1 MVPRNFNWDKGKE
14 RLVKQNILIGNY
26 EGAIDAALKCGR
38 TAEALIIAYSVDQNL
53 FSTTLKTFFTET
65 TDNFI
70 TDVLKCIA
78 YRDAIELINK
88 YDL

>member
-1 MVPRNFNWDKGKE
+1 M
-14 RLVKQNILIGNY
+14 
-26 EGAIDAALKCGR
+26 
-38 TAEALIIAYSVDQNL
+38 IIAYSVDQNL
-53 FSTTLKTFFTET
+53 FTTTLKTFFTET

-78 YRDAIELINK
+78 YRDPVELINK